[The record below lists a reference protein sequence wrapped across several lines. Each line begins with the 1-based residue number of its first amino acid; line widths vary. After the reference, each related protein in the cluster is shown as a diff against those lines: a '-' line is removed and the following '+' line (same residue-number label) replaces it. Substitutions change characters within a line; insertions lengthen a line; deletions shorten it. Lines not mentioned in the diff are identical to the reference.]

1 VNKLFRLGCCSA
13 VVGLSVLL
21 VTGKATRSSAD
32 GEFTVRVA
40 TVAPEGTPWE
50 KQLKAF
56 KKYAEK
62 ESGGRIKVKMFMG
75 GSLGGEKALVRRV
88 AQGSLEVFGGSAG
101 AMGSLVDEMNVI
113 ESPFLFKDFAQADK
127 VLDGPTK
134 KLVTSILDKK
144 GFVFAEW
151 AENGFRS
158 WFTKDKPIRTPA
170 DLKGLRM
177 RAQESAV
184 HIDTYKAFGASPVP
198 IDITNVLTSL
208 QTGVVD
214 GFDNTP
220 LYTFAASWYQA
231 VKHATMSQHCYQ
243 PGVVVMSKRW
253 FATLPPDLQK
263 VLASIPASME
273 QEGRKD
279 VRTMDPILVDN
290 LKRAGV
296 DVYTPTETELAA
308 FKKVTAK
315 VADEAAKKSGDD
327 AKALLKSIR
336 AHL

>member
-1 VNKLFRLGCCSA
+1 VAALGFGALFASDTQLA
-13 VVGLSVLL
+13 
-21 VTGKATRSSAD
+21 SAD
-32 GEFTVRVA
+32 GEVTVRVA

-50 KQLKAF
+50 KQLRAF
-56 KKYAEK
+56 KKHAEEK
-62 ESGGRIKVKMFMG
+62 SGGRIKVKMFMG
-75 GSLGGEKALVRRV
+75 GSLGGEKALVRRT

-101 AMGSLVDEMNVI
+101 AMGSLVQELNVI
-113 ESPFLFKDFAQADK
+113 EAPFLFDSFEQADK
-127 VLDGPTK
+127 VFDGPTK
-134 KLVTSILDKK
+134 DLVKQILDKR
-144 GFVFAEW
+144 GFVFAQW

-158 WFTKDKPIRTPA
+158 WFSKDKPIKTPA

-177 RAQESAV
+177 RSQESPV
-184 HIDTYKAFGASPVP
+184 HINTYKAFGATPVP

-220 LYTFAASWYQA
+220 LYAFAASWYQA
-231 VKHATMSQHCYQ
+231 VKHATMSRHCYQ

-253 FATLPPDLQK
+253 YATLPPDLQK
-263 VLASIPASME
+263 VLADTPTKI
-273 QEGRKD
+273 QTEGRNG
-279 VRTMDPILVDN
+279 VRSMDPILVEN

-296 DVYTPTETELAA
+296 TVHEPSAA
-308 FKKVTAK
+308 EMEPFKKATSK
-315 VADEAAKKSGDD
+315 IADEFANKTGPD